1 MLFFDLHL
9 NLRSSAT
16 STNVLVLVFNIFKY
30 NIKLTLE
37 IQHLLYRTRHHLKI
51 HSVTTRRL
59 KTIRIRTNR
68 FPLVLVNRWNDSRWH
83 GRLDF
88 NRNIRATIERT
99 FTWTYSFYLNDRFFL
114 RNPFFMPEQS
124 FVQGA
129 PVQFQGLPVN
139 WSVTDFARLIT
150 IKIGA
155 ASIKMQLHGNPVVPC
170 ANSHNHDSSSP
181 EFFSY
186 CSHSSW
192 PTAITR
198 NAVRLNQQRDDQA
211 RWKEHYLLITGVFN
225 LVFSIRPYI
234 DRILARFSF
243 LRAKWILY

>member
-1 MLFFDLHL
+1 M
-9 NLRSSAT
+9 A
-16 STNVLVLVFNIFKY
+16 
-30 NIKLTLE
+30 
-37 IQHLLYRTRHHLKI
+37 
-51 HSVTTRRL
+51 
-59 KTIRIRTNR
+59 
-68 FPLVLVNRWNDSRWH
+68 
-83 GRLDF
+83 
-88 NRNIRATIERT
+88 
-99 FTWTYSFYLNDRFFL
+99 
-114 RNPFFMPEQS
+114 EQS
-124 FVQGA
+124 FVQRA

-181 EFFSY
+181 ELFSY

-198 NAVRLNQQRDDQA
+198 NAVRLNQQRDDQV
-211 RWKEHYLLITGVFN
+211 RRKEHYLLITGVFN

-243 LRAKWILY
+243 LRAKWILYWSDRWNRYLNLYYDKYRRFFIIELISNLYFILTFGLFFTFTSCLGKEPFLDIVIVSSLFLALLR